1 MLTHDRST
9 LNEDRTV
16 MVVGG
21 QSKLMGLKRVLV
33 TGATGRTGSLTLQ
46 KLRQYPEAFEAI
58 GFARSAA
65 KVKELFGSMEGF
77 FLGDIKDKVAL
88 ESAIQ
93 GCQAL
98 IILTSAIPRM
108 TAPPQPGE
116 RPTFE
121 FEPDGMPEVIDY
133 QGQLNQIDAAI
144 AAGVKQ
150 IVLVGSMGGTQH
162 NHPLNQLGQGNIL
175 VWKRRAEEYLI
186 HSGVDYTII
195 RAGGLLDQP
204 GGMRELLVGKQDV
217 FLTQTPNGI
226 PPSIPRA
233 DVAEVAIQALR
244 EPGAR
249 NKAFDLISKPEE
261 NSSGTV
267 TKDFAALFAQ
277 TLPGL

>member
-1 MLTHDRST
+1 
-9 LNEDRTV
+9 
-16 MVVGG
+16 
-21 QSKLMGLKRVLV
+21 MGLKRVLV

-46 KLRQYPEAFEAI
+46 KLWQHPEEFEAI
-58 GFARSAA
+58 GFARSAS
-65 KVKELFGSMEGF
+65 KVKELFGSTEGF
-77 FLGDIKDKVAL
+77 LLGDIKEKAAL
-88 ESAIQ
+88 EQAFK

-98 IILTSAIPRM
+98 IILTSASPRM
-108 TAPPQPGE
+108 TTPPQPGE

-121 FEPDGMPEVIDY
+121 FEPGGLPEVIDY
-133 QGQLNQIDAAI
+133 EGQRHQIDTAI
-144 AAGVKQ
+144 AAGVER
-150 IVLVGSMGGTQH
+150 IVLVGSMGGTQL

-186 HSGVDYTII
+186 DSGIDYTII

-204 GGMRELLVGKQDV
+204 GGMRELLVSKHDV
-217 FLTQTPNGI
+217 FLTQAPNGI

-233 DVAEVAIQALR
+233 DVAEVAVQALR

-249 NKAFDLISKPEE
+249 NKAFDLISKPVED
-261 NSSGTV
+261 SSASV

>member
-1 MLTHDRST
+1 
-9 LNEDRTV
+9 
-16 MVVGG
+16 
-21 QSKLMGLKRVLV
+21 MGLKRVLV

-46 KLRQYPEAFEAI
+46 KLRQHPEEFETI
-58 GFARSAA
+58 GFARSES
-65 KVKELFGSMEGF
+65 KVKELFGSTEGF
-77 FLGDIKDKVAL
+77 FLGDIKDKAAL
-88 ESAIQ
+88 EQALN

-108 TAPPQPGE
+108 TSPPQPGE

-121 FEPDGMPEVIDY
+121 FESGGMPEAIDY
-133 QGQLNQIDAAI
+133 EGQRNQIDAAI
-144 AAGVKQ
+144 AAGVEQ
-150 IVLVGSMGGTQH
+150 IVLVGSMGGTQL

-186 HSGVDYTII
+186 DSGIDYTII

-204 GGMRELLVGKQDV
+204 GGMRELLVSKHDV
-217 FLTQTPNGI
+217 FLAQAPNGI

-233 DVAEVAIQALR
+233 DVAEVAVQSLR

-249 NKAFDLISKPEE
+249 NKAFDLISKPVEDP
-261 NSSGTV
+261 SASATQ
-267 TKDFAALFAQ
+267 DFAALFAQ